1 MTLTELKGLAEILKD
16 RMDPEVQLL
25 VNGLF
30 SLLSSQEARIKELED
45 QIAKNSRN
53 SSKPPS
59 SDNKEK
65 VERKK
70 RGKGRKPGGQEGH
83 PGHQLDLSSEPD
95 EVIRYEVAEC
105 PCCKLSLL
113 ELEAERVERKQII
126 DVSLPKRHVVE
137 HQIVL
142 SRCPGCGQLWE
153 SSEVPEEVV
162 HRTAYGPGVK
172 AYCSY
177 LHSYHQLPYERIS
190 ELMKEMADIPLSP
203 GSIVNFQKVAY
214 ERLASFEQEL
224 KEVLS
229 SSPAIFCDETGMR
242 VKLQNYWM
250 HTVCN
255 DRYSYFHID
264 PKRGQEA
271 MDRMGILPD
280 YQGVAHHDAWS
291 SYFTYQKPKHS
302 LCNAHLLRELIF
314 LSENH
319 DQQWAQKMI
328 DLLVR
333 IKILVDQSDSGVLT
347 SQWQGRLRKQ
357 YRQIIEEGMN
367 LHPPPEKVEGQR
379 GRIAKSKSRNLL
391 ERLEKCEDQYLR
403 FMVQP
408 EAQFDNNQA
417 ERDLRMNK
425 VKMKISGCFRSE
437 RGAKYFARMRS
448 FILTMQKNQNNIIE
462 ELIKVFD
469 LKNTGSPVFDF

>member
-1 MTLTELKGLAEILKD
+1 MLQD

-25 VNGLF
+25 VNGLL

-59 SDNKEK
+59 SDNKGE
-65 VERKK
+65 VARKK
-70 RGKGRKPGGQEGH
+70 GGKGRKAGGQLGH
-83 PGHQLDLSSEPD
+83 RGHHLDLSSAPD
-95 EVIRYEVAEC
+95 EVIRYAVAEC
-105 PCCKLSLL
+105 PCCNRSLS
-113 ELEAERVERKQII
+113 EGEVERVERKQIVDI
-126 DVSLPKRHVVE
+126 SFPKRHVVE

-142 SRCPGCGQLWE
+142 SRCPDCGQVWE
-153 SSEVPEEVV
+153 SSEVPDEVV
-162 HRTAYGPGVK
+162 HRTAYGPSVK

-214 ERLASFEQEL
+214 ERLASFEEAL
-224 KEVLS
+224 KEGLGKS
-229 SSPAIFCDETGMR
+229 RAIFCDETGMR
-242 VKLQNYWM
+242 VNLQNYWM

-280 YQGVAHHDAWS
+280 YQGIAHHDAWA
-291 SYFTYQKPKHS
+291 SYFRYQNPQHS

-328 DLLVR
+328 ALLVR
-333 IKILVDQSDSGVLT
+333 IKYLVDQSDKSIL
-347 SQWQGRLRKQ
+347 SAQWQGRLRKQ
-357 YRQIIEEGMN
+357 YRQIVQEGMK
-367 LHPPPEKVEGQR
+367 LHPPPQKKKGQR

-391 ERLEKCEDQYLR
+391 ERLQKCEDQYLR
-403 FMVQP
+403 FMIQS
-408 EAQFDNNQA
+408 EAQFDNNRA

-448 FILTMQKNQNNIIE
+448 FILTMQKNERNILE
-462 ELIKVFD
+462 ELISVFD
-469 LKNTGSPVFDF
+469 LKNTNPLVPDF

>member
-1 MTLTELKGLAEILKD
+1 MTLSELQGLAEMLKD
-16 RMDPEVQLL
+16 RMDPEVALL
-25 VNGLF
+25 VNGLL
-30 SLLSSQEARIKELED
+30 SLLHSQETRIKELED
-45 QIAKNSRN
+45 QLSRNSRN

-59 SDNKEK
+59 SDNKSII
-65 VERKK
+65 VRKQ
-70 RGKGRKPGGQEGH
+70 RGKGRKPGGQAGH
-83 PGHQLDLSSEPD
+83 RGHQLDLSSEPD
-95 EVIRYEVAEC
+95 EVIRYEVSEC
-105 PCCKLSLL
+105 PCCQVSLSGI
-113 ELEAERVERKQII
+113 EAERVDRKQVI
-126 DVSLPKRHVVE
+126 DITLPRRHVVE
-137 HQIVL
+137 HQIAL

-190 ELMKEMADIPLSP
+190 ELMKEMADIALSP
-203 GSIVNFQKVAY
+203 GSIVNFQQVAY
-214 ERLASFEQEL
+214 ERLADFEAQL
-224 KEVLS
+224 KVGLS
-229 SSPAIFCDETGMR
+229 NSPAIFCDETGMR
-242 VKLQNYWM
+242 VKLQNHWM

-280 YQGVAHHDAWS
+280 YQGIAHHDAWS
-291 SYFTYQKPKHS
+291 SYFGYQKADHS

-314 LSENH
+314 LVENH
-319 DQQWAQKMI
+319 GQNWAQKMI
-328 DLLVR
+328 DLLLK
-333 IKILVDQSDSGVLT
+333 IKSLVDQSDTHILSR
-347 SQWQGRLRKQ
+347 QWQGRLRKQ
-357 YRQIIEEGMN
+357 YRQIIEEGMK
-367 LHPPPEKVEGQR
+367 LHPPPEKIKGQR
-379 GRIAKSKSRNLL
+379 GRVAKSKSRNLL
-391 ERLEKCEDQYLR
+391 ERLEKCEEQYLR

-408 EAQFDNNQA
+408 EAQFDNNRA

-448 FILTMQKNQNNIIE
+448 FILTMQKNQRNIIE
-462 ELIKVFD
+462 ELRKIFD
-469 LKNTGSPVFDF
+469 LKNTNPPIFDF